1 MPVWGAFG
9 DGSCDDS
16 GNESTDFKAKPMNQK
31 ITGNFLAALM
41 LSPSLICSVTFA
53 QEPAKPV
60 ATTKVDQDFI
70 DKLQNVVKANCAA
83 NQKEDLAAAVAT
95 IHPKS
100 PSFAATEQVT
110 KQLFEVLDL
119 DYTLTGF
126 HFIGRDETYAVARVK
141 IRTSK
146 RGGKANFQDNTAD
159 CMITFRQD
167 GTDWKV
173 WSQNILEI
181 FTN

>member
-1 MPVWGAFG
+1 MYQ
-9 DGSCDDS
+9 
-16 GNESTDFKAKPMNQK
+16 QK
-31 ITGNFLAALM
+31 KGKHLAALT
-41 LSPSLICSVTFA
+41 LSLLANGPAAFA
-53 QEPAKPV
+53 QEPPKPV
-60 ATTKVDQDFI
+60 ATTKVDQEFV

-110 KQLFEVLDL
+110 KQLFEALDL
-119 DYTLTGF
+119 DYTMTGF
-126 HFIGRDETYAVARVK
+126 QFIGRDETYAVARVK
-141 IRTSK
+141 IKTSK
-146 RGGKANFQDNTAD
+146 RGGKANFQENTAD

-167 GTDWKV
+167 GPEWKV

-181 FTN
+181 FAN